1 MFGKISKLALGM
13 NLIGGMM
20 SWNCNAAET
29 VQVPGE
35 VTMMIKS
42 FADSLEFKKP
52 TRVFITI
59 IAALDKIIPEL
70 DNLSQIPSTNQRFFL
85 ALHKIFSN
93 QNLEVNDDS
102 VAAIL
107 DSADKGCKGAQEMV
121 IAAFGKGTEDKIGDK
136 RTLLK
141 KQMQD
146 VLSEPSSDSDDSGA
160 DFGEICLDKNVAH
173 MDNAGGSITTEN
185 LEANFDDTELT
196 SDPLYV
202 AETARQLADNLALSR
217 SGKTENLEVI
227 EYDFKF
233 LVKAKYD
240 SEYLKSLLPVVNQVD
255 MKLYETLSSFLK
267 DN

>member
-29 VQVPGE
+29 VQVPDE
-35 VTMMIKS
+35 LTMMIKS

-107 DSADKGCKGAQEMV
+107 ESADKGCKGAQEMV
-121 IAAFGKGTEDKIGDK
+121 IAAFGKGTGDKIGDK

-146 VLSEPSSDSDDSGA
+146 VLSESSSDSDDSGA
-160 DFGEICLDKNVAH
+160 DFGVKDMSEEEKGRGLINDAEEESSPESGNSPLEQLQDDISVGITSYIKNPEDQSARFV
-173 MDNAGGSITTEN
+173 ITST
-185 LEANFDDTELT
+185 LLLMLSFPKDQYSDDQVMEDI
-196 SDPLYV
+196 DPLKFLD
-202 AETARQLADNLALSR
+202 ETRPLYEDLVKQLSR
-217 SGKTENLEVI
+217 RS
-227 EYDFKF
+227 
-233 LVKAKYD
+233 
-240 SEYLKSLLPVVNQVD
+240 
-255 MKLYETLSSFLK
+255 
-267 DN
+267 